1 MSILLI
7 IFLLSVGCT
16 TVRQSEPVYQKITTS
31 DVIEGYGV
39 IGDTQKEVLR
49 EIIAT
54 ETETRCCG
62 PRGSIFDFWS
72 KKERVIRAKDHDYQQ
87 DIMKE

>member
-54 ETETRCCG
+54 
-62 PRGSIFDFWS
+62 
-72 KKERVIRAKDHDYQQ
+72 
-87 DIMKE
+87 